1 LAIVDRE
8 VTFNQQINSITPNE
22 DIQTEYL
29 YYLLKVS
36 KPIIQSFSTNSM
48 KGMISK
54 STFSQIELPIAPSEQ
69 QLKFVDIFNKF
80 SELKNKANKE
90 LFELNNLFSGLQQKA
105 FNGTL

>member
-1 LAIVDRE
+1 
-8 VTFNQQINSITPNE
+8 
-22 DIQTEYL
+22 
-29 YYLLKVS
+29 
-36 KPIIQSFSTNSM
+36 M